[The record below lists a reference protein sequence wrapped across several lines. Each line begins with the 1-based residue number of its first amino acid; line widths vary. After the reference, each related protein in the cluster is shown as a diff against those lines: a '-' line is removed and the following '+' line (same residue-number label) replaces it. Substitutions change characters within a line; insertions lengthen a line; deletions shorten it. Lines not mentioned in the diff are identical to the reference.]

1 MLPWAEVAHSPAICF
16 SCFSNLQN
24 LRTLISYVSTTLD
37 DVNYLFTNEEACI
50 SFLREHSVF
59 YTFRNCE
66 ICQDPMTYYKNSRRF
81 HCNKTTCRSEASF
94 KTNSFFNS
102 HKLSCSK
109 ILRHGYFWLSQ
120 CPTKGIVSMTGHSKN
135 TVAYFSH

>member
-1 MLPWAEVAHSPAICF
+1 MSF
-16 SCFSNLQN
+16 
-24 LRTLISYVSTTLD
+24 TTLD

-135 TVAYFSH
+135 TVAYFSHYFRQLVTRFIQL